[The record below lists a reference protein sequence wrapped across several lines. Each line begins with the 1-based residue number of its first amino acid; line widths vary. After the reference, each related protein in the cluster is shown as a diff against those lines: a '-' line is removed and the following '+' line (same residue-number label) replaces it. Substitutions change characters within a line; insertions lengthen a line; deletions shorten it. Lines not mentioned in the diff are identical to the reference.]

1 MKVTSEWY
9 SSIFLNSAYWKIV
22 KDAALDRDEHRCCF
36 CGSSQR
42 LHVHHLS
49 YYFLDKLIE
58 EKINPNKYIPSAE
71 QLQSELSVLI
81 TLCEDCHKKYHRAKD
96 QIQRLVKDA
105 TKSYN
110 DDLMDVLT
118 EVVDEVIGDLT
129 WSGFSPGKIAG
140 YLKTDIQRESKRQ
153 VLKDTNVTSVVKEI
167 SQRHTMRLM
176 KKKYRRVDDGTK

>member
-1 MKVTSEWY
+1 
-9 SSIFLNSAYWKIV
+9 
-22 KDAALDRDEHRCCF
+22 
-36 CGSSQR
+36 
-42 LHVHHLS
+42 
-49 YYFLDKLIE
+49 
-58 EKINPNKYIPSAE
+58 
-71 QLQSELSVLI
+71 
-81 TLCEDCHKKYHRAKD
+81 
-96 QIQRLVKDA
+96 
-105 TKSYN
+105 
-110 DDLMDVLT
+110 MDVLT